1 MKEEKEYYTSKE
13 AKKILKVSDCKL
25 MHLRE
30 EGKIKAVKKGR
41 AFLYKTESL
50 EYYMAKLNHKIPV
63 KLSSQNMDFR

>member
-30 EGKIKAVKKGR
+30 EGKIMAVKKGR
-41 AFLYKTESL
+41 AFMYIGGSL
-50 EYYMAKLNHKIPV
+50 RSHRNQTTSMH
-63 KLSSQNMDFR
+63 